1 MKNPLYNWM
10 NMDTFAVV
18 GMQWGDE
25 GKGKII
31 DLLSKDRHIVVRS
44 QGGHNAGHTV
54 VAEGREFHFHLIP
67 SGILYPE
74 IQCYI
79 GAGTVVDPRS
89 LLTEIHQ
96 LQEQGIEL
104 EKRLF
109 ISPYAHV
116 IFPYHQRLDQLQEK
130 TDAPIGT
137 TGRGIGPCYE
147 DVAARSGIRVGEWID
162 PEVFKKRLS
171 KTLAEK
177 DRLLQTYGEQTL
189 DYDVL
194 YEEYSEYAKRL
205 QGFVFPFEENLDRK
219 IRQGKKVLF
228 EGAQGA
234 LLDVHFGTYPF
245 VTSSPTSSA
254 GLAVGAGLGPG
265 SIGRTIGVMKA
276 YTTRVGNGPFPTE
289 FSLED
294 LKRFTTHE
302 MAREF
307 GTTTGRKRRIGWLD
321 IPLLKEAIR
330 LNGVSSLALTK
341 IDVLDSLDFIKICV
355 GYENFSRPP
364 LFHGHWKGIKPQ
376 FETLS
381 GWKESIKKIKKV
393 EEFPKNVRIFVN
405 RIESLL
411 DCPVEILSFGPER
424 EKTLFLK

>member
-1 MKNPLYNWM
+1 M
-10 NMDTFAVV
+10 NTFAVV

-31 DLLSKDRHIVVRS
+31 DLLSKDQHSVVRA

-54 VAEGREFHFHLIP
+54 IAGGKEVHFHLIP

-74 IQCYI
+74 TKCYI
-79 GAGTVVDPRS
+79 GAGTVVDPKS
-89 LLTEIHQ
+89 LLMEIHQ
-96 LQEQGIEL
+96 LQEQGIVL
-104 EKRLF
+104 KKRLF
-109 ISPYAHV
+109 ISPFAHV
-116 IFPYHQRLDQLQEK
+116 IFPYHHRLDQLQER
-130 TDAPIGT
+130 TGVPIGT

-147 DVAARSGIRVGEWID
+147 DVAARTGIRVGEWID

-171 KTLAEK
+171 ETLTEK
-177 DRLLQTYGEQTL
+177 DRLFQLYGEPTL

-194 YEEYSEYAKRL
+194 YEEYSEYAMRI
-205 QGFVFPFEENLDRK
+205 QEFVFPFEEDLDRQIK
-219 IRQGKKVLF
+219 QGEKVLF

-245 VTSSPTSSA
+245 VTSSSTSSA
-254 GLAVGAGLGPG
+254 GLAVGAGVGPG
-265 SIGRTIGVMKA
+265 SIKKTIGVMKA

-289 FSLED
+289 FSPEELD
-294 LKRFTTHE
+294 RFVPHE
-302 MAREF
+302 KAREF

-330 LNGVSSLALTK
+330 LNGANSLALTK

-355 GYENFSRPP
+355 QYENFSRPP
-364 LFHGHWKGIKPQ
+364 LFHGHWKEIKPQ
-376 FETLS
+376 YETLL
-381 GWKESIKKIKKV
+381 GWKKSTTEIKKV